1 MKKPLT
7 YNENVYF
14 FQRDRELIHEMDEKR
29 RQVEHRREMHNHVG
43 HCTACG
49 EDTIEVTLETAH
61 MHVCPCCHGVFLEGE
76 AVSDLLRRDAVN
88 MVTGGKRRRRN
99 NAA

>member
-14 FQRDRELIHEMDEKR
+14 FQRDRELIHEMAER
-29 RQVEHRREMHNHVG
+29 RRAIEHRKQMHDHVG

-49 EDTIEVTLETAH
+49 EDTVEVILETAH
-61 MHVCPCCHGVFLEGE
+61 MHICPSCHGVFVEGE
-76 AVSDLLRRDAVN
+76 AVSELLRRDAVN
-88 MVTGGKRRRRN
+88 FVANGHRRRRRS
-99 NAA
+99 AA

>member
-14 FQRDRELIHEMDEKR
+14 FQRDRELIQAMEERR
-29 RQVEHRREMHNHVG
+29 RQVEHRRDMHSHVG

-49 EDTIEVTLETAH
+49 EDTVEVLLESAH
-61 MHVCPCCHGVFLEGE
+61 MHVCPSCHGVFVEGE
-76 AVSDLLRRDAVN
+76 AVSELLRRDAVT
-88 MVTGGKRRRRN
+88 MVTGGKKPKRN
-99 NAA
+99 QAA

>member
-43 HCTACG
+43 Q
-49 EDTIEVTLETAH
+49 DTIEVTLETAH